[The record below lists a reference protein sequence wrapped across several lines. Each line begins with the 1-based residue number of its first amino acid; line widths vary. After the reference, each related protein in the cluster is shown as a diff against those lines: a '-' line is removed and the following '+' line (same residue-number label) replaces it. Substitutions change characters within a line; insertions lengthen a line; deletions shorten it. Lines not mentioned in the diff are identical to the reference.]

1 MWSWLARKVISSN
14 LAKLNEGDYRPLL
27 RMDAKDI
34 RFRFP
39 GDNSWT
45 TELVGKEDLGRWLQR
60 FVDTGLQIFADEI
73 VVQGPPWRMTVC
85 VRGTDHLKT
94 ASGTTVYENRYV
106 LWGTMAWG
114 LLRSYEAYEDTQAG
128 KALDELLAS
137 SEAPVLPVP
146 RPNFRPI

>member
-1 MWSWLARKVISSN
+1 
-14 LAKLNEGDYRPLL
+14 
-27 RMDAKDI
+27 
-34 RFRFP
+34 
-39 GDNSWT
+39 
-45 TELVGKEDLGRWLQR
+45 
-60 FVDTGLQIFADEI
+60 
-73 VVQGPPWRMTVC
+73 MTVC

-137 SEAPVLPVP
+137 PEAPVLPVP